1 MKLWS
6 CNFNSQLA
14 NALSIEG
21 DYQGSISALECGYVC
36 ATEVCLP
43 ELQVCCQKLQIYNLR
58 EKKCYLLPSLHL
70 PPIRW

>member
-21 DYQGSISALECGYVC
+21 DYQGSIFALECGYVC
-36 ATEVCLP
+36 ATEIHFP
-43 ELQVCCQKLQIYNLR
+43 ELQVCCQRLQLA
-58 EKKCYLLPSLHL
+58 
-70 PPIRW
+70 

>member
-1 MKLWS
+1 MKLWF

-36 ATEVCLP
+36 ATEVCFP
-43 ELQVCCQKLQIYNLR
+43 ELQVCCQRLQITR
-58 EKKCYLLPSLHL
+58 KDMFFASLSALCH
-70 PPIRW
+70 